1 MHPDEPRRVTALHSL
16 RDPDARGR
24 EVGRPAAA
32 RDADGQ
38 VLSRGQPGVPRGLV
52 AGRASGDLRRE
63 RDRRVAGVIGS
74 VTEAQA
80 QMAEIGKRR
89 KRRGDA
95 GRTADEPAVSD
106 AHVAAVAG
114 VDALNDLPESKAVHT
129 GPEPAMPV
137 QSGEISGPEFR
148 RGALAEGHAAESPQ
162 SGPPCGYPVPEGQPA
177 PGVFDRGYLTVGQAA
192 DSPANN

>member
-1 MHPDEPRRVTALHSL
+1 M
-16 RDPDARGR
+16 
-24 EVGRPAAA
+24 
-32 RDADGQ
+32 
-38 VLSRGQPGVPRGLV
+38 
-52 AGRASGDLRRE
+52 
-63 RDRRVAGVIGS
+63 IGS

-114 VDALNDLPESKAVHT
+114 LDALDDLPESKAVHT

-137 QSGEISGPEFR
+137 QSGEISGQDFR

-177 PGVFDRGYLTVGQAA
+177 PGVFDRGYLTAGQAA
-192 DSPANN
+192 DSPANRGMPPQVVPSGLAITHGGGPMAAMLAQHGGSGGLVMTSIPPHGGQ